1 MNDFMTV
8 RETALRWGIP
18 EERVTYYCR
27 KGRIAGAEKSKGVWM
42 IPSDAQKPEDMRGR
56 KSLPVSAPA
65 AVRKPM
71 PIGVSNYRDACT
83 NYYYVDKTMM
93 IKEFLDERPKVSLFT
108 RPRRFGKTLNMDM
121 LRTFFE
127 ISGEDTAGY
136 FRDKKIWACGEYY
149 KSYQGKYPVIYLSF
163 KDVKCSTWEDTY
175 EKIVKLISAEF
186 RRHEDLES
194 SSALSAYEKEL
205 YRLLA
210 NENAKPVDYEN
221 SLGTLSMLL
230 RKHYDSKAMIII
242 DEYDTPIQQG
252 YTCDFYSQIVDFM
265 RNLFSG
271 GLKDNDDNLSFGFL
285 TGILRVA
292 KESIFSGLNN
302 LKINSILDE
311 KYSAYFGFTP
321 DEVRRM
327 AADWGVPER
336 YEELCQ
342 WYDGYRFGS
351 AEIFNP
357 WSVINYFGNDCRPG
371 HFWENT
377 SSNAVISQ
385 VLEEA
390 DEEILT
396 NLNRLLQGE
405 TITTFVDTN
414 VIYPQIRKNPS
425 SVYSF
430 LLVCGYLKTWE
441 VGMAISG
448 DYLCKLSLPN
458 KEIALVYRKEII
470 QQISGMVSQ
479 SVTVG
484 IQEAIMLKDTA
495 RLQKH
500 LHRFLLES
508 VSFYDTPSENSYHM
522 LLLGLCAVL
531 SGEYRVTSNRES
543 GEGRFDI
550 QLKPKDVS
558 MPGVLIELK
567 AEKNRSPEELK
578 ALAET
583 ALRQII
589 DRQYDTDLLAEGVT
603 NILKYGIAF
612 SGKNVEI
619 VVK

>member
-1 MNDFMTV
+1 MNVFLTV
-8 RETALRWGIP
+8 REIALRWGIP

-27 KGRIAGAEKSKGVWM
+27 KNRIEGAKKSKGVWM
-42 IPSDAQKPEDMRGR
+42 IPGDARKPEDMRGR
-56 KSLPVSAPA
+56 KSAPA
-65 AVRKPM
+65 VATVPVRKPM
-71 PIGVSNYRDACT
+71 PIGVSNYRDAST
-83 NYYYVDKTMM
+83 NYYYVDKTLM

-127 ISGEDTAGY
+127 ISEEDTSIY
-136 FRDKKIWACGEYY
+136 FRDKKIWTCGEYY
-149 KSYQGKYPVIYLSF
+149 QSYQGKYPVIYLSF
-163 KDVKCSTWEDTY
+163 KDVKCDTWEETY

-186 RRHEDLES
+186 RRHGDLES
-194 SSALSAYEKEL
+194 SSALSEYEKEL

-210 NENAKPVDYEN
+210 NGNARAVDYEN
-221 SLGTLSMLL
+221 SLETLSMLL
-230 RKHYDSKAMIII
+230 RKHHDSKAMIII

-252 YTCDFYSQIVDFM
+252 YTCGFYSQIVNFM

-311 KYSAYFGFTP
+311 KYSRYFGFTP
-321 DEVRRM
+321 DEVRKM
-327 AADWGVPER
+327 AADWGVPEK
-336 YEELCQ
+336 YDELCQ

-351 AEIFNP
+351 TEIINP

-390 DEEILT
+390 DEEILE

-405 TITTFVDTN
+405 TIATFVDTN
-414 VIYPQIRKNPS
+414 VIYPEIRRNPT

-441 VGMAISG
+441 VGLSISG

-470 QQISGMVSQ
+470 QRISGIVPQ

-484 IQEAIMLKDTA
+484 IQEAIMMKDTA
-495 RLQKH
+495 KLQKY

-531 SGEYRVTSNRES
+531 SDQYYVTSNLES

-550 QLKPKDVS
+550 QLKPREAA
-558 MPGVLIELK
+558 MPGVLIEIK
-567 AEKNRSPEELK
+567 AAKDQTGEELN
-578 ALAET
+578 ALAQT
-583 ALRQII
+583 ALEQIM
-589 DRQYDTDLLAEGVT
+589 DRKYDTELQSEGIT
-603 NILKYGIAF
+603 TILKYGIAF
-612 SGKNVEI
+612 SGKSVEI
-619 VVK
+619 VAE